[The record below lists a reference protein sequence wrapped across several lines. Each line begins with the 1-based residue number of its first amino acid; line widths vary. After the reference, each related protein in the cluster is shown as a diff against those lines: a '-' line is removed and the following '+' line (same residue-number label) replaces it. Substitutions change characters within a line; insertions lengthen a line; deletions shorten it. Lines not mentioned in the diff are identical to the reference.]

1 MKFNYCRMN
10 IFNRLIIICCFVFFI
25 ACGNGIDSEKYEGTL
40 TIYADINQEKF
51 LNQFIPIFENIH
63 PKSKLKFEYLDAQR
77 LMQLYFTDSISNM
90 ILSRD
95 LTSTELI
102 YANQHRK
109 LVSKQYYFA
118 DDAIAIIS
126 NKSNADSVFNLKSN
140 KKTLVISNYAK
151 DYIKLTPLDTSLT
164 SNIYALKSN
173 EDVIDYISKNDAI
186 GLVPFSIFSND
197 KSIKHQELRTKIKLL
212 KYQRNDSVF
221 PLAQAYISDFSY
233 PLVTHTVLITPKH
246 PEPFLKL
253 FSLFLFKE
261 GTSRA
266 ILRYGLVPARLP
278 ERKVQLKSESFV
290 IEK

>member
-1 MKFNYCRMN
+1 MKFNYYRMN
-10 IFNRLIIICCFVFFI
+10 IFNRLIITCCFVFFI
-25 ACGNGIDSEKYEGTL
+25 ACDNGIDSEKYEGTL
-40 TIYADINQEKF
+40 TIYADISQEKF

-118 DDAIAIIS
+118 DDAIAIIG
-126 NKSNADSVFNLKSN
+126 NKSNIDSIFDFKEN
-140 KKTLVISNYAK
+140 KKTIVISKYNK
-151 DYIKLTPLDTSLT
+151 DYLRFFTDSLL
-164 SNIYALKSN
+164 SRNIYALETPEN
-173 EDVIDYISKNDAI
+173 VIDYISKNDAI

>member
-1 MKFNYCRMN
+1 MKFNYYRMN
-10 IFNRLIIICCFVFFI
+10 IFNRLIIMCCFVFFI

-63 PKSKLKFEYLDAQR
+63 PKSKLKFEYLDAQH
-77 LMQLYFTDSISNM
+77 LMQLYFADSISNM
-90 ILSRD
+90 ILSKD
-95 LTSTELI
+95 LTPTELT

-118 DDAIAIIS
+118 DDAIAIIG
-126 NKSNADSVFNLKSN
+126 NKSSIDSIFDFKEN
-140 KKTLVISNYAK
+140 KKTIVISKYNK
-151 DYIKLTPLDTSLT
+151 DYLRFFTDSLLTK
-164 SNIYALKSN
+164 NIYALETPEN
-173 EDVIDYISKNDAI
+173 VIDYISKNDAI

-197 KSIKHQELRTKIKLL
+197 KSIKHQELRNKIKLL
-212 KYQRNDSVF
+212 KYQRSDSVF

-233 PLVTHTVLITPKH
+233 PLVTHTVLITPKN

>member
-77 LMQLYFTDSISNM
+77 LIQLYFADSISNM

-118 DDAIAIIS
+118 DDAIAIIG
-126 NKSNADSVFNLKSN
+126 NKSNIDSIFDFKEN
-140 KKTLVISNYAK
+140 KKTIVISKYNK
-151 DYIKLTPLDTSLT
+151 DYLKFFTDSLL
-164 SNIYALKSN
+164 SRNIYALETPEN
-173 EDVIDYISKNDAI
+173 VIDYISKNDAI